1 MAADSLRSWPIVP
14 LATAHDRRVF
24 QSGAEALDRYLKE
37 QATQDQRRHIAACF
51 VLANPDHN
59 AVIGFYTLSSFTVA
73 ARELPAELARKL
85 PKYGQI
91 PCTLL
96 GRLAVDMKHRGRGAG
111 RTLLIDAL
119 HRSLVQAAGIASWAV
134 VVDAKDNDAREFYT
148 RYGFLALLD
157 APNRLFLPMATISE
171 LFP

>member
-1 MAADSLRSWPIVP
+1 VVVDSLRSWPIVP
-14 LATAHDRRVF
+14 LAASHDRRAF
-24 QSGAEALDRYLKE
+24 ESGVDVLDRYLKE

-51 VLANPDHN
+51 VLADSDQKTV
-59 AVIGFYTLSSFTVA
+59 AGFYTLSAFTVA

-96 GRLAVDMKHRGRGAG
+96 GRLAIDLKYRGHGAG
-111 RTLLIDAL
+111 RTLLIDAMR
-119 HRSLVQAAGIASWAV
+119 RSLMHADGIASWAV
-134 VVDAKDNDAREFYT
+134 VVDAKNDTAREFYT

-157 APNRLFLPMATISE
+157 APNRLFMPMGTIAE